1 MYVPDH
7 VFMKRLKSLDPKLGC
22 KYNRDTQRFNIT
34 YKRATGQPVP
44 IMQVNSD
51 TGGFRQ
57 PDQREI
63 NKLHESDTQRVPM
76 NEQLQKA
83 SKYMQDY
90 RAKKEK
96 EARENIRLMTKDDKL
111 QLRKAIGRAAEPKA
125 DHSIFN
131 KPTYKPK
138 GKVFK

>member
-1 MYVPDH
+1 MYLPNRY
-7 VFMKRLKSLDPKLGC
+7 FMKQLKALDSKLGC
-22 KYNRDTQRFNIT
+22 EFNRDTQRFNIT
-34 YKRATGQPVP
+34 YKRATGLPVP
-44 IMQVNSD
+44 IMQVNSES
-51 TGGFRQ
+51 GGFRQ

-76 NEQLQKA
+76 KDQLQRA

-90 RAKKEK
+90 REKKK
-96 EARENIRLMTKDDKL
+96 REARENIRLMTKDDKL

-138 GKVFK
+138 GKVF